1 MPQRLANLPEMPEE
15 FRYLW
20 GYYNELQTGEA
31 LTFTEI
37 RNWSELTCRFITS
50 KEVLIL
56 KRLDD
61 MFQRVKSDHLN
72 KKATTPA
79 NGPVSTPNHSSGRP
93 GSRKGR

>member
-1 MPQRLANLPEMPEE
+1 MPDELL
-15 FRYLW
+15 YLW
-20 GYYNELQTGEA
+20 GYYNEVQTPEP

-37 RNWSELTCRFITS
+37 RNWSELTCRNITS

-72 KKATTPA
+72 KKITSAT
-79 NGPVSTPNHSSGRP
+79 NEPVSTPHH
-93 GSRKGR
+93 KGGQPRGGKVR